1 VVQVRLE
8 ERDAVFAVLREAG
21 LSACSHVIG
30 KPTPNDQVEIY
41 RDAKKVFGAARADL
55 QRACRGELAYRASAR
70 QPRLCR

>member
-30 KPTPNDQVEIY
+30 KPNTNDQIEIY
-41 RDAKKVFGAARADL
+41 RDAKKVFGAAR
-55 QRACRGELAYRASAR
+55 RCCNVRG
-70 QPRLCR
+70 PR